1 MFDIVVNSCLGPP
14 SALVLRVVVVV
25 VVVVG
30 FCLGGGQLPLL
41 LIVHKLIELSKK

>member
-30 FCLGGGQLPLL
+30 FWGGWQLPLL